1 MPKHHRSKPPSPT
14 DVNAFPTESWL
25 TNDRPIECV
34 VSEQIDKVICY
45 EDYYFKNEQILCAR
59 AFSTSTAATTIDD
72 GASPPDSTE
81 LDDDIGNN
89 CKMSKALYKAFCH
102 HVLGLP
108 PNSWA
113 SHQTELAFRNLI
125 IQVLDAMMFY

>member
-14 DVNAFPTESWL
+14 DVNAFPTEGWL

-34 VSEQIDKVICY
+34 VSEQIDKVIGY
-45 EDYYFKNEQILCAR
+45 
-59 AFSTSTAATTIDD
+59 TAATTIDD

-125 IQVLDAMMFY
+125 IQVLDAMVFY